1 MLFKAGNIFPFSSIS
16 SHNTVEIYHCA
27 RQEYYANDKTHFQD
41 TTSDIIMMLASMS
54 SATLFLAALA
64 ALVPLSTAGYVLED
78 DYSMDKFFSM
88 FEFFTVR

>member
-1 MLFKAGNIFPFSSIS
+1 MPFSSIS

-27 RQEYYANDKTHFQD
+27 RQEYYANDQNHYQH
-41 TTSDIIMMLASMS
+41 TTSDIIKMLASMS

-64 ALVPLSTAGYVLED
+64 ALVPLSTAGSTAGYVLQD
-78 DYSMDKFFSM
+78 DYTVDKFFSM